1 MFREKSAWFSKSV
14 SPNSRTFWIV
24 QGGTVTGWKTAD
36 YIFSEDATCQDTL
49 RIFLSKDYLLNKVTV
64 FHSEF
69 LSACERRQSVRSVSI
84 GHYVLPP
91 VSVQDEIRQV
101 VGRLIWE
108 FEHELPTSELSSQDG
123 HPEGGVHRGR
133 EESDTDSSDVDQCPL
148 LKYPDRNQRS
158 GYIAMDALPKYLGD
172 LCDFYPK
179 CSHCSNCGACTS
191 TITNMKD
198 S

>member
-91 VSVQDEIRQV
+91 VSVQDGEN
-101 VGRLIWE
+101 
-108 FEHELPTSELSSQDG
+108 
-123 HPEGGVHRGR
+123 
-133 EESDTDSSDVDQCPL
+133 
-148 LKYPDRNQRS
+148 KYMFIFC
-158 GYIAMDALPKYLGD
+158 YIAMDALPKYLGD